1 MRKRSM
7 GLLVLLTCFLLVMT
21 GCSED
26 KAEDMIK
33 DTIGALM
40 DAENE
45 AIEKDTQESQMDYD
59 DDSQDNEALLEE
71 ELNLSTDEVSHAVS
85 AKMPEGYPYD
95 FCPLYEPSEIEIAIR
110 SEDDVFIGY
119 TVGLLTKDSVDQ
131 VKNFYMGYS
140 PQNTNDMGMMAVYV
154 FEAENG
160 VDYATVSVMENP
172 DEGEKEFE
180 TSFTISVGLG
190 K

>member
-1 MRKRSM
+1 M
-7 GLLVLLTCFLLVMT
+7 GLLILLTCFLLIMT

-45 AIEKDTQESQMDYD
+45 ANENDSQETQMDLD
-59 DDSQDNEALLEE
+59 EDPQENEPLLEE
-71 ELNLSTDEVSHAVS
+71 ELVLTTDEVSHTVG
-85 AKMPEGYPYD
+85 AKMPDGYPYD
-95 FCPLYEPSEIEIAIR
+95 FCPLYEPSEINIAMR

-119 TVGLLTKDSVDQ
+119 TVGLLTVDAVEQ
-131 VKNFYMGYS
+131 VKNFYMGYN
-140 PQNTNDMGMMAVYV
+140 PQNSNDMGMMAVYV

-160 VDYATVSVMENP
+160 VDYASVTVMENP
-172 DEGEKEFE
+172 DEGEKDFL
-180 TSFTISVGLG
+180 TSVTISVSLG